1 MALSSSLLSAALKGR
16 LAAADSLK
24 DAADAEARSAE
35 AVLEK
40 HKLDFQEAM
49 AKMKK
54 RAKEAE
60 ARCKEVRLQQE
71 PPLSSQQQQQ
81 QQQQQ
86 QLDHLIQPE
95 HPEHLLLE
103 LQNARK
109 LIATLQG
116 VRGGA
121 EREHVVKEVPAVPAL
136 DFKKVAPSSS
146 LPRNTADPAKEA
158 KENGRLRMD
167 RDTIRREYEL
177 VRLENAQLKEDLR
190 RERHAGEEKIAA
202 AHIETERTVRE
213 CRQNQK
219 AALKAAAWA
228 EAQMKRDG
236 AEWEAERRKL
246 LRQVDTCRMWTMQ
259 SQTEGRVMAKLEGKI
274 MMQHGY
280 PHGAGAGVA

>member
-81 QQQQQ
+81 Q
-86 QLDHLIQPE
+86 LDHLMQPE

-103 LQNARK
+103 LQNARN

-116 VRGGA
+116 ARGGA

-202 AHIETERTVRE
+202 AHIETERTRE

-236 AEWEAERRKL
+236 SEWEAERRKL

-259 SQTEGRVMAKLEGKI
+259 SHTEGRVMAKLEGKI